1 MKRYFMNPFLSLEDA
16 DRLKERLCEIFE
28 PEGVSSDEVAA
39 ALRHAYGE
47 KHHVA
52 RDMHDKGLETIE
64 WLQEHDK
71 RGIVLAGRPYHV
83 DPEINHGLDN
93 IITALDMAVLTED
106 SVAGLANADTA
117 QPYRVLDQW
126 KYHSRLYKAAEVV
139 TKHDELELVQ
149 LTSFGCG
156 LDAVTSE
163 QTQEILEHKSKIYTL
178 IKIDERFCV
187 LLLSVM
193 PDVRLLRTCIG

>member
-1 MKRYFMNPFLSLEDA
+1 
-16 DRLKERLCEIFE
+16 
-28 PEGVSSDEVAA
+28 
-39 ALRHAYGE
+39 
-47 KHHVA
+47 
-52 RDMHDKGLETIE
+52 
-64 WLQEHDK
+64 
-71 RGIVLAGRPYHV
+71 
-83 DPEINHGLDN
+83 
-93 IITALDMAVLTED
+93 MAVLTED

-139 TKHDELELVQ
+139 TRHDELELVQ

-178 IKIDERFCV
+178 IKIDEVSNLGAIRIRMRSLKAAMEERRENDIVVPGKELTQRVTFTKDMKKKHTILCPQMSPIHFDLFSVALNASGYNVEV
-187 LLLSVM
+187 LPSVDDKAVDAGLSYVNNDACY
-193 PDVRLLRTCIG
+193 PSILTVGQSWPRSNPANTI